1 MEQRFIDRLRAAIA
15 RIGRRDLDQIN
26 RGIRLQRVCTDLRLR
41 LLVFN
46 FSLMHCAILFAMG

>member
-1 MEQRFIDRLRAAIA
+1 MERRFIDRLRAAIA

-26 RGIRLQRVCTDLRLR
+26 RVYDHNGFVTDLRLH